1 MTVPPTTNFPPQY
14 PPADPMKGIAPTQP
28 NWIQDAEAIAK
39 ADIKRLEGK
48 FARVCNTA
56 MGLMVISIVAFLMA
70 ALALFRSCR

>member
-1 MTVPPTTNFPPQY
+1 MTVPPITTW
-14 PPADPMKGIAPTQP
+14 M
-28 NWIQDAEAIAK
+28 QDVEAIAK

-56 MGLMVISIVAFLMA
+56 MGLMVIAIVAFLMA